1 MNKLN
6 ERLKQM
12 ATYQVIDLESFP
24 RKNYYDYFMATDTTF
39 EMTVKIDVTSSS

>member
-1 MNKLN
+1 
-6 ERLKQM
+6 M